1 MNTPIATR
9 TDIPTPDQVEVWL
22 TLGDASKK
30 LSQEPSLTFVPAPT
44 PDSPVIKIDSE
55 TRDLLEDIYQNS
67 GHELLPNYKDCV

>member
-44 PDSPVIKIDSE
+44 PDSPVIKLIVKPATSN
-55 TRDLLEDIYQNS
+55 LKALA
-67 GHELLPNYKDCV
+67 LP